1 VSLQR
6 NWMSESGPWGI
17 LLGAV
22 AGFLFAWALEAT
34 HHSAL
39 GILLL
44 LAASVL
50 PGLFLLLPAGQ
61 EQNPV
66 RELLIWCYIQPAHV
80 RAGLVLLLIGIN
92 ILIEYASGRNP
103 ITYAYV
109 PLLPAVIASG
119 VLFGPAS
126 GLFAVLASIVA
137 ADLLFSASDT
147 NFSMSEWGSI
157 ALLGSFAV
165 LGSMLAYAFSIFLR
179 LAQEEVENSELWPDR
194 P

>member
-6 NWMSESGPWGI
+6 NWMSESGPWWL
-17 LLGAV
+17 LLGGV
-22 AGFLFAWALEAT
+22 AGFLFAWVLEVT

-39 GILLL
+39 GILVL

-50 PGLFLLLPAGQ
+50 PGLFLLLPGGQ

-66 RELLIWCYIQPAHV
+66 RELLIWCYIQPNHV
-80 RAGLVLLLIGIN
+80 RAALVLLLIGIN
-92 ILIEYASGRNP
+92 IVVEYGSGRNP

-109 PLLPAVIASG
+109 PLLPAVIVSG

-147 NFSMSEWGSI
+147 TFSMREWGSM
-157 ALLGSFAV
+157 ALLRSFAL
-165 LGSMLAYAFSIFLR
+165 LGSMLAYVFSIFLR
-179 LAQEEVENSELWPDR
+179 LAQEEVENSELWHDPS
-194 P
+194 